1 MKGNEMKRLALAS
14 LVALASLL
22 SFAEAAEECGTLAFA
37 YQGVLKEAS
46 GRKLDRQDFAVEFRI
61 YDRATGGSPKW
72 GLKLPV
78 RIDDDGLFSV
88 RISDADSPDKLIEGV
103 PGSGLAR
110 IFAEHA
116 GTPLYVGLTVVGSRA
131 EIVPRQKLLATPYAS
146 YAADAS
152 AARQGMDVAKAAS
165 AADAEIKGRVAAREV
180 SAASGM
186 AAESVAVG
194 GAISAAG
201 GTIPLGGIITWSGPA
216 NKIPYGWAL
225 CDGQISHGRRTPDL
239 RGRFIVGAGT
249 GYPSGS
255 TGGEASHKLAA
266 QEMPAHTHGISA
278 KTVGFTLRYNDEP
291 EAVTHD
297 GNSKNNG
304 LRTIA
309 STEAG
314 EGQEHENRPPFY
326 ALCYIMRVR

>member
-1 MKGNEMKRLALAS
+1 MKGNPMKCPALVSFLALAP
-14 LVALASLL
+14 LL
-22 SFAEAAEECGTLAFA
+22 SFAQIADGCGTLAFA

-46 GRKLDRQDFAVEFRI
+46 DRKLDQKELVVEFRI

-78 RIDDDGLFSV
+78 LLDDDGLFSV
-88 RISDADSPDKLIEGV
+88 GISDADDPAKLIEGV
-103 PGSGLAR
+103 PGSGLAG

-116 GTPLYVGLTVVGSRA
+116 GTPLYVGLTVSGSRA

-152 AARQGMDVAKAAS
+152 AARQGMDVAKAVA
-165 AADAEIKGRVAAREV
+165 AADAEMKGRIAARDI
-180 SAASGM
+180 
-186 AAESVAVG
+186 SVAKGIAAGSVSVG

-201 GTIPLGGIITWSGPA
+201 GTIPLGGIITWSGAA

-225 CDGQISHGRRTPDL
+225 CDGQVSNGRRTPDL
-239 RGRFIVGAGT
+239 RGRFIVGAGV
-249 GYPSGS
+249 GYPVGG
-255 TGGEASHKLAA
+255 TGGEAKHKLTV
-266 QEMPAHTHGISA
+266 QEMPAHSHVISA
-278 KTVGFTLRYNDEP
+278 KTVGYSLRYNS
-291 EAVTHD
+291 EAETVTHD
-297 GNSKNNG
+297 GSAENNG
-304 LRTIA
+304 RRSISDA
-309 STEAG
+309 MAG